1 MTIQGAS
8 KIALVAAGILPGLFA
23 QTAKAPKEAAEWPTY
38 NHDLG
43 ATRYS
48 PLTQINTRNVSKLAP
63 AWGYTLKD
71 PADDVSPSGS
81 EFTPL
86 VVRGVLYLVAAS
98 RVVAL
103 EPETG
108 KELWRYVLPKGSR
121 PGRRSIAYWQGDRD
135 HPARVVFTTGRN
147 LMALNAATGK
157 IDPGFGNEGTV
168 DMGVPYDSA
177 PVVYKNVLI
186 VGANTG
192 EAPATGQA
200 GNTRAY
206 DANTGAR
213 KWEFHSVPQPGE
225 PGHETW
231 EGDTAKDRSGVNN
244 WGFSLTVDAE
254 RGIVYT
260 VFGGPNTNYWG
271 GDRHGNNLFA
281 NSIVALDAETG
292 KMKWY
297 FQTIH
302 HDMWDYDL
310 PPVPALLDVTIQGKK
325 VPILA
330 QTGKSGYMYILNR
343 VTGEPV
349 FGVKE
354 TPVPASTVPGE
365 QSSPTQ
371 PVPVKPPPI
380 ARVSYQPE
388 DIVTAADTTEEH
400 AKFCRDLVER
410 SGGFYNA
417 GPFTPYVYKEAGAK
431 PHSTLLFPGSVGGTN
446 WGGVAADPKLGYVFV
461 NTLDEASI
469 GWIERKADG
478 GAVPYDRN
486 SILGPTSRFWS
497 SEGNPRT
504 GNIFLR
510 TGGESAMPC
519 QKPPWGRLIAVN
531 ANTGDFAW
539 QVPLGVTDQLP
550 EGKRNT
556 GRLSFGGPIATAGG
570 LVFIAATND
579 RRFRA
584 FDSRTGKELWVTKLP
599 VSAHAVPIT
608 YQAKNGKQYVALVV
622 AGGSQLDEPVPPGT
636 EQLMV
641 FALP

>member
-1 MTIQGAS
+1 
-8 KIALVAAGILPGLFA
+8 
-23 QTAKAPKEAAEWPTY
+23 
-38 NHDLG
+38 
-43 ATRYS
+43 
-48 PLTQINTRNVSKLAP
+48 
-63 AWGYTLKD
+63 
-71 PADDVSPSGS
+71 
-81 EFTPL
+81 
-86 VVRGVLYLVAAS
+86 
-98 RVVAL
+98 
-103 EPETG
+103 
-108 KELWRYVLPKGSR
+108 
-121 PGRRSIAYWQGDRD
+121 
-135 HPARVVFTTGRN
+135 
-147 LMALNAATGK
+147 
-157 IDPGFGNEGTV
+157 
-168 DMGVPYDSA
+168 
-177 PVVYKNVLI
+177 
-186 VGANTG
+186 
-192 EAPATGQA
+192 
-200 GNTRAY
+200 
-206 DANTGAR
+206 
-213 KWEFHSVPQPGE
+213 
-225 PGHETW
+225 
-231 EGDTAKDRSGVNN
+231 
-244 WGFSLTVDAE
+244 
-254 RGIVYT
+254 
-260 VFGGPNTNYWG
+260 
-271 GDRHGNNLFA
+271 
-281 NSIVALDAETG
+281 
-292 KMKWY
+292 MKWY
-297 FQTIH
+297 FQTVH
-302 HDMWDYDL
+302 HDLWDYDL
-310 PPVPALLDVTIQGKK
+310 PPVPVLLDVTIKGKK

-371 PVPVKPPPI
+371 PIPVKPPPI
-380 ARVSYQPE
+380 ARVSYKPE

-431 PHSTLLFPGSVGGTN
+431 PHSTILFPGSVGGTN

-469 GWIERKADG
+469 GWIEKKAG
-478 GAVPYDRN
+478 GVPYDRN

-504 GNIFLR
+504 GNIFLK

-556 GRLSFGGPIATAGG
+556 GRLSFGGPITTAGG

-599 VSAHAVPIT
+599 ISAHAVPIT
-608 YQAKNGKQYVALVV
+608 YQGKNGKQYVAIVA